1 MSDGSDLVFVALG
14 GAGEIGMNMYLYGHG
29 QGAKRRWIM
38 VDCGVGFGDME
49 TSPGI
54 ELVMADP
61 SFIAEQADKL
71 VGIFATHAH
80 EDHIGAL
87 GRLWPRLKAPIHA
100 RPFTGLHIRRKL
112 EEAGVDPACLNIV
125 QVGETIEAGPFKV
138 SFQPVTHSI
147 PEASSLVIDTPSGRV
162 VHTGDFKFDDNP
174 QIGAPFD
181 LEAFRAIG
189 STGVQAMICDSTN
202 VFLNGHGGSESEV
215 VKPLADLIRTAKGA
229 VAATTF
235 ASNVARLRSIAVAA
249 EQCGRAVVLVGR
261 AMERMVAAAV
271 ETGELR
277 DFPRTISDHEAKDVP
292 QEHVLYLATGSQG
305 EGRAALARIASGS
318 HPTVRLGKGDMVI
331 FSSKTIPGNEQ
342 GVAKLANQLSERGV
356 HVVDEASPE
365 LTGRIHVSGHARKED
380 LRVLY
385 EALKPRMAVPMHGEH
400 RHLVEHSAFAATMQV
415 PAIPAPNGTMVA
427 IGGDRPVIL
436 NEVPVGRLYLDGDTL
451 IGAMDG
457 VVRSRLKLARQG
469 HVVCA
474 LVVDEKG
481 ELLADPEIR
490 VMGGPLQ
497 NDRWPAP
504 LEAMI
509 YEAVDEAVEGLPKRR
524 RADKDVEEV
533 AARAVRAVCG
543 RRWGKRPVVTVIV
556 TRLEDD

>member
-1 MSDGSDLVFVALG
+1 MSDPSDLVFVALG

-61 SFIAEQADKL
+61 SFIADQSDKL
-71 VGIFATHAH
+71 LGIFATHAH
-80 EDHIGAL
+80 EDHIGGL
-87 GRLWPRLKAPIHA
+87 GRLWPQLKAPIHA

-112 EEAGVDPACLNIV
+112 EEAGVDPRCLNIV
-125 QVGETIEAGPFKV
+125 QPGETIEAGPFKV
-138 SFQPVTHSI
+138 RFQPVTHSI
-147 PEASSLVIDTPSGRV
+147 PEAASLVIDTPSGRV
-162 VHTGDFKFDDNP
+162 VHTGDFKVDDDP

-189 STGVQAMICDSTN
+189 AKGVQAMVCDSTN

-215 VKPLADLIRTAKGA
+215 VQPLTELIRSAKGA

-235 ASNVARLRSIAVAA
+235 ASNVARLKSIATAA
-249 EQCGRAVVLVGR
+249 SNAGRAIVLVGR

-277 DFPRTISDHEAKDVP
+277 DFPKVISDYEAKEVP
-292 QEHVLYLATGSQG
+292 AEHVLYLVTGSQG

-318 HPTVRLGKGDMVI
+318 HPTVRLGEGDMVI
-331 FSSKTIPGNEQ
+331 FSSKTIPGNEP
-342 GVAKLANQLSERGV
+342 GVVKLWNQLSERGV
-356 HVVDEASPE
+356 HVVDESSPE

-385 EALKPRMAVPMHGEH
+385 EALKPKIAVPMHGEH
-400 RHLVEHSAFAATMQV
+400 RHLVEHSAFAATLQV
-415 PAIPAPNGTMVA
+415 PAIPAPNGTVVA
-427 IGGDRPVIL
+427 IAGDRPQIVDQ
-436 NEVPVGRLYLDGDTL
+436 VSTGRLYLDGDTM

-469 HVVCA
+469 HVVVA
-474 LVVDEKG
+474 LVVDESG
-481 ELLADPEIR
+481 DLLADPEIR
-490 VMGGPLQ
+490 VVGGPLESA
-497 NDRWPAP
+497 RWPMP
-504 LEAMI
+504 LEALI

-524 RADKDVEEV
+524 RADKDIEDAASR
-533 AARAVRAVCG
+533 AARAVCA
-543 RRWGKRPVVTVIV
+543 RRWGKRPVLTVIV
-556 TRLEDD
+556 TRLEDE